1 MITICMA
8 WHHIGG
14 FRKGTW
20 PEALSVREVYIGYNL
35 RMEVSVDF
43 MNAVG
48 SVESVERSWAIRGPG
63 WNRGEQNLEEER
75 ESHPHRFFFKLV
87 NSIRGAG
94 GLLHY
99 LESSLTA
106 FFAWR
111 GLRFGCG
118 FRCWVCGYS
127 FMGGKIPGSPGE
139 EGFENEARR
148 RAGGGRGL

>member
-48 SVESVERSWAIRGPG
+48 SG
-63 WNRGEQNLEEER
+63 
-75 ESHPHRFFFKLV
+75 
-87 NSIRGAG
+87 
-94 GLLHY
+94 
-99 LESSLTA
+99 
-106 FFAWR
+106 
-111 GLRFGCG
+111 
-118 FRCWVCGYS
+118 VCGEELGHQRPR
-127 FMGGKIPGSPGE
+127 MEQGGTE
-139 EGFENEARR
+139 LRR
-148 RAGGGRGL
+148 RAGITSSSFFF